1 MALSTL
7 HWAIDMS
14 YYKVLGVKETA
25 TDTQIRDAYR
35 SAVRRVHPDTA
46 TTLSD
51 TASSEMAAISEAW
64 SVLSNSELRK
74 LYDISRKTMGATAHS
89 SIPAQP
95 QPHYERAQFPW
106 RMVLA
111 FIVVGVVVV
120 LVLNALSGPAVVSGP
135 DGLLQSGSCIV
146 VDESGAASEVDCST
160 EHYGVVS
167 QLVGFDMTCPSDQES
182 YRDRQGMGTACV
194 VPK

>member
-1 MALSTL
+1 MT
-7 HWAIDMS
+7 
-14 YYKVLGVKETA
+14 YYQVLGVAETA
-25 TDTQIRDAYR
+25 TDSEIRDAYR
-35 SAVRRVHPDTA
+35 NAVRRVHPDTA

-64 SVLSNSELRK
+64 SVLSDNELRK
-74 LYDISRKTMGATAHS
+74 LYDISRKAMGATNPAS
-89 SIPAQP
+89 SPAQP
-95 QPHYERAQFPW
+95 QPQYEHAQFPW
-106 RMVLA
+106 RMVLT

-135 DGLLQSGSCIV
+135 DGLIQSGSCVV
-146 VDESGAASEVDCST
+146 VDENSAVSEVDCVL

-167 QLVGFDMTCPSDQES
+167 QLVGFDMVCPSDQES